1 MLKPMS
7 YYGIGQTP
15 MLELTPIN
23 SNRVFLK
30 MESKNFLGSVKARTA
45 YGLVKGLQVPRERII
60 TESTS
65 GNLGL
70 ALNFF
75 CKEDAR
81 PFLCL
86 LDETVIA
93 AKLEYL
99 KEQGVD
105 YKIVPTLNGMDG
117 RSSRMRHAEELTR
130 QGSHFWV
137 NQYDNEDGIQVHQ
150 QTTGIEIIDQTQGDV
165 TCIFCAVG
173 SGGTIIGIGQCFK
186 SLKINATVFGVEP
199 YGSTIF
205 SVEEEPYLT
214 AGAGLRGQPG
224 NIKRHSEIIS
234 LSTSIHDNISV
245 KKCNELYTL
254 YNADV
259 GITTGMAYAAAEQY
273 CHKTTGETIVIIAA
287 DGREFYRDY
296 L

>member
-1 MLKPMS
+1 MLKAMS

-15 MLELTPIN
+15 ILNLAPIN
-23 SNRVFLK
+23 GNRVLLK

-45 YGLVKGLQVPRERII
+45 YGLVKGLQVPRKRII
-60 TESTS
+60 IESTS

-75 CKEDAR
+75 CREEER

-105 YKIVPTLNGMDG
+105 YEIVPTLNGMDG
-117 RSSRMRHAEELTR
+117 RSSRMKRAEELTK
-130 QGSHFWV
+130 QGHHFWV
-137 NQYDNEDGIQVHQ
+137 NQYDNEDGIKVHQ
-150 QTTGIEIIDQTQGDV
+150 QTTGIEIIGQTQGNV
-165 TCIFCAVG
+165 TCVFCAVG
-173 SGGTIIGIGQCFK
+173 SGGTIIGIGECFK
-186 SLKINATVFGVEP
+186 SLRINATVFGVEP

-205 SVEEEPYLT
+205 SVEDKPYIT

-224 NIKRHSEIIS
+224 NIKRHPEIVGR
-234 LSTSIHDNISV
+234 STTIHDDISV
-245 KKCNELYTL
+245 NKCNELYTR

-273 CHKTTGETIVIIAA
+273 CHATTGETVVIIAA
-287 DGREFYRDY
+287 DGREMYHDY